1 MRKASV
7 PHYRP
12 LSPHLSIYEW
22 RITMALSI
30 LHRVTGIFLCVG
42 LLLLAWGLLALA
54 ASESAWTVFAG
65 FCGSW
70 FGGLLLLAWTFS
82 LLLHLC
88 NGIRH
93 LFWDA
98 GRGFEIRTFYLS
110 GYSVWVLACILT
122 ALAIL
127 FAYLGGRP

>member
-1 MRKASV
+1 MS
-7 PHYRP
+7 HSRP

-22 RITMALSI
+22 RITMVLSI
-30 LHRVTGIFLCVG
+30 LHRVTGIFLCGG

-70 FGGLLLLAWTFS
+70 FGCLLLLAWTFS

-98 GRGFEIRTFYLS
+98 GAGFAKSEYLTS
-110 GYSVWVLACILT
+110 SWVVVIASVALTVAVWMWVMLT
-122 ALAIL
+122 
-127 FAYLGGRP
+127 GGAA

>member
-1 MRKASV
+1 M

-98 GRGFEIRTFYLS
+98 GAGFAKSEYLTS
-110 GYSVWVLACILT
+110 SWVVVIASVALTVAVWLWVMLT
-122 ALAIL
+122 
-127 FAYLGGRP
+127 GGAA